1 MATDF
6 GDESGEK
13 LFDWVLRIGQDA
25 SEQAMLA
32 SAERLKD
39 ALRNARGEIGGKGPE
54 DAAGQPS
61 EWAKLSMGQFASL
74 PEYRSI
80 KEIID
85 GKLAGEGIEHA
96 FFEDKG
102 KEHLLFKVEDAPS
115 VSRAFG
121 DLEKQA
127 DIALDRALEA
137 CGKTR
142 EQIRDAQPL
151 EERAA
156 SARESAKAME
166 AARGK
171 AHEVEIAAVR
181 SK

>member
-1 MATDF
+1 M
-6 GDESGEK
+6 
-13 LFDWVLRIGQDA
+13 
-25 SEQAMLA
+25 
-32 SAERLKD
+32 
-39 ALRNARGEIGGKGPE
+39 
-54 DAAGQPS
+54 
-61 EWAKLSMGQFASL
+61 
-74 PEYRSI
+74 
-80 KEIID
+80 
-85 GKLAGEGIEHA
+85 
-96 FFEDKG
+96 
-102 KEHLLFKVEDAPS
+102 EDAPS

-137 CGKTR
+137 RGKTR

>member
-13 LFDWVLRIGQDA
+13 LFDWILKIGQDA

-32 SAERLKD
+32 SAEKLKS
-39 ALRNARGEIGGKGPE
+39 AFRNARGEIEGGGASPE
-54 DAAGQPS
+54 TEQPA
-61 EWAKLSMGQFASL
+61 EWAKLNMEQFASL
-74 PEYRSI
+74 PEYRSV
-80 KEIID
+80 KEVID
-85 GKLAGEGIEHA
+85 RKLSGEGIEHA
-96 FFEDKG
+96 FYEDRG
-102 KEHLLFKVEDAPS
+102 REYLLFKVADAPE

-127 DIALDRALEA
+127 DAALDKALA
-137 CGKTR
+137 ARGKTR
-142 EQIRDAQPL
+142 EQVRDAQPL

-156 SARESAKAME
+156 AARDSAKAME

-171 AHEVEIAAVR
+171 TREIERAAVR

>member
-32 SAERLKD
+32 SAEKLKN
-39 ALRNARGEIGGKGPE
+39 ALRNARGEIRGKGPE
-54 DAAGQPS
+54 DAAEQPS
-61 EWAKLSMGQFASL
+61 EWAKLSMEQFASL

-80 KEIID
+80 ID
-85 GKLAGEGIEHA
+85 GKLSGEGIEHA

-115 VSRAFG
+115 VSRTFG

-127 DIALDRALEA
+127 DIALDRALEER
-137 CGKTR
+137 GKTR

-156 SARESAKAME
+156 SARESAKAIE

>member
-6 GDESGEK
+6 GDESGEN

-32 SAERLKD
+32 SAEKLKN
-39 ALRNARGEIGGKGPE
+39 ALRNARGEIGGKGSE
-54 DAAGQPS
+54 DTAERPA
-61 EWAKLSMGQFASL
+61 EWAKLNMEQFASL
-74 PEYRSI
+74 P
-80 KEIID
+80 
-85 GKLAGEGIEHA
+85 A

-102 KEHLLFKVEDAPS
+102 KEYLLFKMEDAPH
-115 VSRAFG
+115 VSRAFA
-121 DLEKQA
+121 DLEKQT

-137 CGKTR
+137 RGKTR
-142 EQIRDAQPL
+142 EQIRDAQSL

-166 AARGK
+166 AARGN
-171 AHEVEIAAVR
+171 AHEIEIAVAR

>member
-25 SEQAMLA
+25 SEQAMFA
-32 SAERLKD
+32 SAEKLKN

-171 AHEVEIAAVR
+171 AHEIEIAAVR